1 LTYKKSIS
9 NIAWNYE
16 DNEKVFEILKDNNFK
31 YIEVAPLELVD
42 NWSDINWKKLEAFRK
57 LIDQYELKVC
67 SMQSIFYKSGFLL
80 YKDFDKC
87 IQHFKKVENICKIID
102 CDYVVF
108 GAPKLRNIPQGMQ
121 TSVAYSILHNY
132 FKSIESN
139 IRIGIEAVPAV
150 YSNNMLNDYIEVNK
164 FVLDSSIDLNIH
176 FDMAAALY
184 HGFDKASNIDTSKIT
199 NIHLSRLYLE
209 HLKGDED
216 YVNMIREKGF
226 LDGKFVSIEMKKAS
240 IEDIIRSVKVFE
252 EKEQ

>member
-9 NIAWNYE
+9 NIAWKYE
-16 DNEKVFEILKDNNFK
+16 DNEKVFEILKENNFE

-42 NWSDINWKKLEAFRK
+42 DWSDINWKKLEDFRK
-57 LIDQYELKVC
+57 LIDQYGLKVC
-67 SMQSIFYKSGFLL
+67 SMQSIFYKTGFLL

-87 IQHFKKVENICKIID
+87 VQHFKKVEDICNIID

-108 GAPKLRNIPQGMQ
+108 GAPKLRNIPSGMQ
-121 TSVAYSILHNY
+121 KATAYSRLRHY
-132 FKSIESN
+132 FKKINSD
-139 IRIGIEAVPAV
+139 IRIGIEAVPSV
-150 YSNNMLNDYIEVNK
+150 YSTNMLNNYNEVDK
-164 FVLDSSIDLNIH
+164 FVSSSKTDLNIH

-184 HGFDKASNIDTSKIT
+184 NGFDNSSKIDTSKIT
-199 NIHLSRLYLE
+199 NIHLSRLCLD

-240 IEDIIRSVKVFE
+240 FEDIINSIKVF
-252 EKEQ
+252 KENN